1 MKTFKLENEPKIESG
16 FSTPEYYFENFS
28 ERMMQQ
34 LPEEKPKVISF
45 FQKRKRTLMMAAAVL
60 VIALLIPQINRSLRA
75 SKELDATTIENYLSY
90 QSSMNQ
96 YDLINALDTEDINN
110 MQATVVLEDKT
121 IEDILATNAN
131 LEHLLLE

>member
-16 FSTPEYYFENFS
+16 FSTPNHYFENFS
-28 ERMMQQ
+28 ERIMQQ
-34 LPEEKPKVISF
+34 LPEDEPKVISF
-45 FQKRKRTLMMAAAVL
+45 FQKRKRTLMMAAAIL

-96 YDLINALDTEDINN
+96 YDLINALDPEDIAN
-110 MQATVVLEDKT
+110 MQTTVALEDKT

-131 LEHLLLE
+131 LEHLISE